1 MALAGQRDAVAE
13 GGCAPSS
20 VNSDNVLAFQV
31 RINERVTPRR
41 SIQEG
46 GSGGELGSVE
56 KGQKTKAGVR
66 GQRWI
71 G

>member
-1 MALAGQRDAVAE
+1 MAQGGQRDAVE
-13 GGCAPSS
+13 GRVGPLFRD
-20 VNSDNVLAFQV
+20 SDNVLAFRV

-56 KGQKTKAGVR
+56 KGQKFEDNGSAS
-66 GQRWI
+66 
-71 G
+71 

>member
-1 MALAGQRDAVAE
+1 MAPLFRD
-13 GGCAPSS
+13 
-20 VNSDNVLAFQV
+20 SDNVLAFRV